1 MLEPKLD
8 RISEQT
14 PQLVG
19 VQSIPQLRSLA
30 EPTAAVVLDRPVKPS
45 VFRLLLFKP
54 GKRVGAKPSKPVG
67 RRAPAPVGKV
77 KAQGVAGSSPDDELW
92 TPREQPSK
100 RSSLARAT
108 NSGANLL

>member
-1 MLEPKLD
+1 MAQGGSVIGL
-8 RISEQT
+8 
-14 PQLVG
+14 LVVG
-19 VQSIPQLRSLA
+19 NMIYKGLA
-30 EPTAAVVLDRPVKPS
+30 
-45 VFRLLLFKP
+45 P
-54 GKRVGAKPSKPVG
+54 G
-67 RRAPAPVGKV
+67 GKV